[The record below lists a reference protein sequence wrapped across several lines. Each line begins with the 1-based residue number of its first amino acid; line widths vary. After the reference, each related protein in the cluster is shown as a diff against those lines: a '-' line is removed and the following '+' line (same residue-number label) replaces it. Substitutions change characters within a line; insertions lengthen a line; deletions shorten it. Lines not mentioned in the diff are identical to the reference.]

1 MSRVELRR
9 PSDVDEL
16 AGGGGDDPTRR
27 RWPVWALTLVLATTG
42 VAVNRPELP
51 LYADRPVP
59 QPSAVEAHRSARLGG
74 VAWPARGDLV
84 EDRGFLVA
92 ARDRIRAEHAGVAR
106 VYFAGRFSDGSRLM
120 LAGTDGAN
128 GAFATSVHA
137 LHVPAGVPIRAAL
150 VSEEPALV
158 DPRQVL
164 AWAARGAD
172 GRVRAVALTRPGH
185 VRFELSAR
193 VDVRPV
199 DGPPIRHWVS
209 ATATDGVIVADLG
222 GDADP
227 IVTVRAF
234 GARVFTQPLLVRVAS
249 RPPTAAARPKVQ
261 S

>member
-1 MSRVELRR
+1 MSRVELGR
-9 PSDVDEL
+9 PGDVDVL
-16 AGGGGDDPTRR
+16 VGGGGDDPTRR

-51 LYADRPVP
+51 LYADGPAP
-59 QPSAVEAHRSARLGG
+59 LPSAAGAQHSRRLLG
-74 VAWPARGDLV
+74 VAWPARGNLV
-84 EDRGFLVA
+84 KDQGFMVA
-92 ARDRIRAEHAGVAR
+92 ALDQIRAEHAGVSR

-120 LAGTDGAN
+120 LAGTDVTQGVM
-128 GAFATSVHA
+128 ATSVHA
-137 LHVPAGVPIRAAL
+137 LHVPSGVPIRASL
-150 VSEEPALV
+150 VGEEPALV
-158 DPRQVL
+158 HPRQVL

-193 VDVRPV
+193 VDFRPV
-199 DGPPIRHWVS
+199 ARPPTRHWVS

-222 GDADP
+222 RDADP

-234 GARVFTQPLLVRVAS
+234 GARVFTLPLLVRVA
-249 RPPTAAARPKVQ
+249 PHPLQAAAGPKVQ